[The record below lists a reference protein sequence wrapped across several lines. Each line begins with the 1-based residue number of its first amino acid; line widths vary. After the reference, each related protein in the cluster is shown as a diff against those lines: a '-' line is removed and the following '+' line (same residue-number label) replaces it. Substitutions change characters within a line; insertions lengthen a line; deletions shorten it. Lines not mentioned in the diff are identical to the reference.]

1 MLDGALAAAGID
13 RSRITALASID
24 RKRDEPGLLALA
36 QRLNLPLQC
45 FSAERLADYEHRL
58 SHRSTLAFAHTGCYG
73 VAESAA
79 LALAEHL
86 SNRHARLLITRQKSA
101 QATPLHWPARAKIP
115 IIAAFEHEPC
125 SCSPV
130 SEQDFS
136 MTVYFIGAGPGDP
149 EQSPSRASAADP
161 QVAR

>member
-1 MLDGALAAAGID
+1 MMLVVGLGCQRGCEVHSLLALLDGALAAAGID

-45 FSAERLADYEHRL
+45 YSAEQLAGYEHRL
-58 SHRSTLAFAHTGCYG
+58 SHRSTLAFAQTRCYG

-86 SNRHARLLITRQKSA
+86 SNGPALLLITRQKSA
-101 QATPLHWPARAKIP
+101 QATLALA
-115 IIAAFEHEPC
+115 C
-125 SCSPV
+125 
-130 SEQDFS
+130 
-136 MTVYFIGAGPGDP
+136 AG
-149 EQSPSRASAADP
+149 
-161 QVAR
+161 